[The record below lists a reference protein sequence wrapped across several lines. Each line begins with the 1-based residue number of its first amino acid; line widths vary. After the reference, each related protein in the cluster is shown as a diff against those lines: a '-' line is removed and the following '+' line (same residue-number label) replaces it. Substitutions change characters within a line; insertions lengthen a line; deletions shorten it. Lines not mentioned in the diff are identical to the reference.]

1 MIQLFGYEFKKKE
14 DEVKKQEPSFI
25 PKEENDGAVVVAAGA
40 YGMVVDLDGSLK
52 TEADLVTK
60 YRDMVL
66 QPEIDKAVDEIV
78 NEAICTDEEEIVKI
92 KLDNINIPEKIKNGI
107 ETCFTDALN
116 LLDFNRKAYNIFR
129 RYYVDGR
136 MYYHAIIDTNS
147 TSDGIKELRYVDP
160 RKIRK
165 VREVQK
171 KQLKGSSTIEMI
183 PQTKNE
189 YYVFNEKGFSGQNKN
204 NNFTAMNQNGIKIAV
219 DSVVH
224 ITSGLT
230 DSTGGLVLSYLHKAI
245 RPLNQLR
252 TLEDSLVIYRLA
264 RAPERRVWYID
275 VGDLPK
281 PKAEQYM
288 QEIMTKHKNRLIYDA
303 GSGEIKDDRKYM
315 TMLDDYFLA
324 RREGGRGTEV
334 TTLDGGQTLG
344 QLDDVLYFQKR
355 LYNTLN
361 VPTNR
366 LNSDDVFTNGFASEI
381 TRDEISF
388 GKFISRLRSA
398 FAELFNKIIE
408 KQVVLKGIMS
418 IEDWKKIEKM
428 VIYDFT
434 KDNYFTEIKD
444 QQILGQRLELVNNFQ
459 SLIGLYYSHD
469 WVRKNILKQNDE
481 DIEKMDKETAA
492 ERQDPRYINMEDL
505 PPEEQEDVTKEP
517 KSNSSKKDEPKKDD
531 KSEVRNELQKKLV
544 AAKKTHDQLKK
555 LKEKTP
561 QQEAKY
567 RSVSQILARNKK
579 Q

>member
-1 MIQLFGYEFKKKE
+1 
-14 DEVKKQEPSFI
+14 
-25 PKEENDGAVVVAAGA
+25 
-40 YGMVVDLDGSLK
+40 
-52 TEADLVTK
+52 
-60 YRDMVL
+60 
-66 QPEIDKAVDEIV
+66 
-78 NEAICTDEEEIVKI
+78 
-92 KLDNINIPEKIKNGI
+92 
-107 ETCFTDALN
+107 
-116 LLDFNRKAYNIFR
+116 
-129 RYYVDGR
+129 
-136 MYYHAIIDTNS
+136 
-147 TSDGIKELRYVDP
+147 
-160 RKIRK
+160 
-165 VREVQK
+165 
-171 KQLKGSSTIEMI
+171 MI

-204 NNFTAMNQNGIKIAV
+204 NNFTAMNQNGFKIAV
-219 DSVVH
+219 DSIVH
-224 ITSGLT
+224 VTSGLT
-230 DSTGGLVLSYLHKAI
+230 DSTGGLVLSYIHKAI
-245 RPLNQLR
+245 RALNQLR
-252 TLEDSLVIYRLA
+252 TLEDALVIYRLA

-315 TMLDDYFLA
+315 TMLDDYFLS

-334 TTLDGGQTLG
+334 TTLDAGQTLG

-366 LNSDDVFTNGFASEI
+366 LNSDEIFTNGFASEI

-388 GKFISRLRSA
+388 GKFISRLRSS

-418 IEDWKKIEKM
+418 IEDWKKIEKLI
-428 VIYDFT
+428 IYDFT

-444 QQILGQRLELVNNFQ
+444 QQIMGQRIELVNQFQ
-459 SLIGLYYSHD
+459 PLIGLYYSHD

-481 DIEKMDKETAA
+481 DIEKMDKENAA
-492 ERQDPRYINMEDL
+492 EREDARYINIEDL
-505 PPEEQEDVTKEP
+505 PPEEQEDPTKEP
-517 KSNSSKKDEPKKDD
+517 ESKSKSSKKDEPKKDEKD
-531 KSEVRNELQKKLV
+531 SVRNELQKKLV

-555 LKEKTP
+555 LKEKSP

-567 RSVSQILARNKK
+567 RSVSQILARNKNR
-579 Q
+579 